1 MKFSRIIL
9 WSIIGIGLYLR
20 FHVQFIEPFFN
31 NDEIDLGMNIN
42 QRGFLDLLKPLKH
55 YQTAP
60 PLFLWLMKCVYLI
73 PIGATWFK
81 YKLFF
86 YLLNIPF
93 VYLIYDLVKR
103 FSKDPIV
110 QTVALAM
117 VCLNPFFIYHGLTLK
132 QYLLDA
138 IVIMLL
144 VKSEFKS
151 DAKWGYKVLWVLAPL
166 LSNPVLFVYT
176 GYLLRSFYQLF
187 RSENA
192 AQPKVLKTVMNSI
205 VIFFKTALYRWFYL
219 PLLVYVGYFAWYTQ
233 QDGYLTLTRFMWDFW
248 RLTFFSNTH
257 DFFIRIYYFFIGNI
271 TFIFSHD
278 KTLANLGTLLFF
290 IGLLRFYK
298 RKDNPQQRAQLGV
311 YMAAIGV
318 FVTLNFLKMYP
329 IAPRLLLFFSPFVVL
344 LIALSGESKHAVY
357 RVFWMLLVLIGLGNY
372 ALYFPFK
379 ENDVLMMKNRLDTLK
394 PHSIY
399 FSMNSH
405 RAIRKFDAFTENA
418 FEIEKHYV
426 HGSHYKGTSDSIF
439 AIKLVHQFGRLG
451 ENGPIMEPC
460 IPNAVASKRIDL
472 ISVADGFNFYRIN
485 DPQIIAEFV
494 REGILHPDYLTLGK
508 LPLTAN
514 PFVSR

>member
-166 LSNPVLFVYT
+166 IVKSGIIRVYGLPFALF
-176 GYLLRSFYQLF
+176 L
-187 RSENA
+187 
-192 AQPKVLKTVMNSI
+192 PI
-205 VIFFKTALYRWFYL
+205 VSL
-219 PLLVYVGYFAWYTQ
+219 
-233 QDGYLTLTRFMWDFW
+233 
-248 RLTFFSNTH
+248 
-257 DFFIRIYYFFIGNI
+257 
-271 TFIFSHD
+271 
-278 KTLANLGTLLFF
+278 
-290 IGLLRFYK
+290 
-298 RKDNPQQRAQLGV
+298 
-311 YMAAIGV
+311 
-318 FVTLNFLKMYP
+318 
-329 IAPRLLLFFSPFVVL
+329 
-344 LIALSGESKHAVY
+344 
-357 RVFWMLLVLIGLGNY
+357 
-372 ALYFPFK
+372 
-379 ENDVLMMKNRLDTLK
+379 
-394 PHSIY
+394 
-399 FSMNSH
+399 
-405 RAIRKFDAFTENA
+405 
-418 FEIEKHYV
+418 
-426 HGSHYKGTSDSIF
+426 
-439 AIKLVHQFGRLG
+439 
-451 ENGPIMEPC
+451 
-460 IPNAVASKRIDL
+460 
-472 ISVADGFNFYRIN
+472 
-485 DPQIIAEFV
+485 
-494 REGILHPDYLTLGK
+494 
-508 LPLTAN
+508 
-514 PFVSR
+514 